1 MTPVDKDDFED
12 AELARRLA
20 ALPQPEPS
28 AELDA
33 AIFAK
38 VQKDL
43 APGPAAANDP
53 ATEPAR
59 PSLLHRY
66 RAPLAFAASLA
77 GIAILLPV
85 FRTMQHK
92 QAQQVN
98 VQVISED
105 AVLPA
110 PPPMVSAEAA
120 APAAPMEPKR
130 EAGIVPRRPVKP
142 APPPAPSE
150 SLPASPMLTMPAP
163 APAPVQPSLTVGEF
177 ARAPVHVV
185 APTEVAAAPE
195 PAPVPEPVRAV
206 PPAVPDY
213 APRPVPAPEPV
224 AAPPVAAAPAAKAV
238 TPVRITGSS
247 IQVPPPEDW
256 LTSIEH
262 LLDEGEAAAA
272 AEQWKRFR
280 QAYPGYRVPDA
291 LAERLKALQ

>member
-20 ALPQPEPS
+20 AMPQPEPS

-33 AIFAK
+33 AIFAQ

-43 APGPAAANDP
+43 APGPTAANDP

-85 FRTMQHK
+85 FHTMQHK
-92 QAQQVN
+92 EARQVN

-105 AVLPA
+105 TVLPA
-110 PPPMVSAEAA
+110 PPPIESAELA
-120 APAAPMEPKR
+120 APAAPPEPKR
-130 EAGIVPRRPVKP
+130 DAGIASERREKP
-142 APPPAPSE
+142 APPPAPPE
-150 SLPASPMLTMPAP
+150 SLPASPVLAMPAP
-163 APAPVQPSLTVGEF
+163 VPAPVMPSIPAGEF
-177 ARAPVHVV
+177 ARAPAPVP
-185 APTEVAAAPE
+185 APTAPAAAPE
-195 PAPVPEPVRAV
+195 YPLIPESARAA

-213 APRPVPAPEPV
+213 APRPLPAPEPA
-224 AAPPVAAAPAAKAV
+224 AAPPVAKAATAV
-238 TPVRITGSS
+238 RVTGSS
-247 IQVPPPEDW
+247 IQVLPPKEW
-256 LTSIEH
+256 LNSIEH
-262 LLDEGEAAAA
+262 LLDEGETAAA

-280 QAYPGYRVPDA
+280 QAYPDYPVPDA
-291 LAERLKALQ
+291 MAERLKVLK